1 MRANAV
7 GHCQSHFLEGAWKLG
22 KQALSL
28 SAFSGRVP
36 PFIIFYLMGRR
47 TGWPNMRMAR
57 LLRPIPIQRPQCK
70 HTMPNTGWFVR
81 A

>member
-28 SAFSGRVP
+28 SLAAFSGRVP

-47 TGWPNMRMAR
+47 TGWPNMRMAAAAAN
-57 LLRPIPIQRPQCK
+57 PDP
-70 HTMPNTGWFVR
+70 TASM
-81 A
+81 